1 MSLRRQ
7 ILIMLTICI
16 GMMAA
21 NAKSVWTDSVLCVA
35 GKDVCDADIHVLCKA
50 PAWNLKWDVIDDAN
64 FSMLRIKR
72 CSADFNDEIYDNIS
86 ELTLIRTSHGHE
98 EILGKEKVPH
108 KTLMLG
114 VRVIKTD
121 NNVIIRGGDGRNMFN
136 NCRRLTF
143 MATEG
148 SECSIHI
155 PGKHPFKIIRRR
167 LWQREPGTI
176 IPFNTIDSLN
186 NYLATSNDTIEGIWE
201 YMDRDMPELGVTLGG
216 FYRIATV
223 KTGDHYTIALI
234 NNAKAY
240 ADIWK
245 PLQTKGRL
253 LPTIFKN
260 HFDLEWI
267 TSNRKDTISQET
279 YAFIDENNAVLT
291 LKFPL
296 LNTQIRFRRC
306 IMDKNAPK

>member
-1 MSLRRQ
+1 M
-7 ILIMLTICI
+7 CI
-16 GMMAA
+16 GVMAT
-21 NAKSVWTDSVLCVA
+21 NAKSAWTDSVLFVA
-35 GKDVCDADIHVLCKA
+35 GKDVCDADIHILCKA

-72 CSADFNDEIYDNIS
+72 CSADFNDDIYDNIS
-86 ELTLIRTSHGHE
+86 EVTLIKTSEGRE

-108 KTLMLG
+108 RTLMFGL
-114 VRVIKTD
+114 RVIKTD
-121 NNVIIRGGDGRNMFN
+121 NNVVIRAGDGRNIFKD
-136 NCRRLTF
+136 CDPLTF
-143 MATEG
+143 ISTEG

-155 PGKHPFKIIRRR
+155 QGKHPFKIIRKR
-167 LWQREPGTI
+167 LWQRVPKSSI
-176 IPFNTIDSLN
+176 AFNNVDSLN
-186 NYLATSNDTIEGIWE
+186 NYLATSTDPVEGMWE

-216 FYRIATV
+216 FYRIATM

-234 NNAKAY
+234 DNAKAY
-240 ADIWK
+240 ADIWE
-245 PLQTKGRL
+245 PMQTKGRL

-279 YAFIDENNAVLT
+279 YAFIDDNNAVLT

-306 IMDKNAPK
+306 VMDKNALK